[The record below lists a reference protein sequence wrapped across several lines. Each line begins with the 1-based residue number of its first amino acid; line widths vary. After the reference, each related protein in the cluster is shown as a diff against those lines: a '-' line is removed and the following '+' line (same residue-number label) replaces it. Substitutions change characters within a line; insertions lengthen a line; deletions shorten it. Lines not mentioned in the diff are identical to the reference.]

1 MRGEMDLPPAI
12 TLVAQT
18 LMTLVFGFLGL
29 LVAVP
34 LTAAILV
41 PLRMVAERE
50 NALEKAL
57 LRAGRQPENLMEGQG
72 RPDEVMSAADAGPV
86 A

>member
-1 MRGEMDLPPAI
+1 MDLPPAI

-29 LVAVP
+29 MVAVP

-50 NALEKAL
+50 NALEKEL
-57 LRAGRQPENLMEGQG
+57 LRAGRQPDNLMEGQG
-72 RPDEVMSAADAGPV
+72 RPDEVMSAADAGP
-86 A
+86 AA